1 MEDDVMEI
9 SSATLANR
17 ELALNRANQG
27 QDNLQRLQEKSEEV
41 RKIQEESQPDEVRR
55 AEPDKQGRI
64 DIYA

>member
-9 SSATLANR
+9 STATLANR

-27 QDNLQRLQEKSEEV
+27 QDNLQRLQEKSEEA
-41 RKIQEESQPDEVRR
+41 RKLQEESQPTEVRR

>member
-55 AEPDKQGRI
+55 AESDKQGRI